1 MDSPIDLTTT
11 PYLDPTKLTVIG
23 RLDNGLT
30 TVFASDRLPT
40 AVRAGRIGALGS
52 MVETVVYSFT

>member
-1 MDSPIDLTTT
+1 M
-11 PYLDPTKLTVIG
+11 IG

-40 AVRAGRIGALGS
+40 AVRAGIIGALGS
-52 MVETVVYSFT
+52 VVETVVYTFT